1 MPSKIRGVVGQAVL
15 AGLLLSA
22 AAFADEKRF
31 ELPRMPEQ
39 PQTLSG
45 EVRVESVGEDRIL
58 VAVDTSNEGRPL
70 DGIVDVAFWFRS
82 EEPLFLP
89 ISLHFDFANLEARAG
104 RLRLSTPDDGKTVLL
119 LSLLP
124 RTGERIGNQPE
135 AVQEAARAE
144 ADQAIVLKRGIAL
157 TEHRGGVKVTLDQ
170 IALGEAGIRSSALPA
185 VGDIDNQDY
194 SPPGSGGGCSS
205 GGFGST
211 SCSNSCS
218 GGSCSTH
225 CSGNTYACCNCG
237 PSGATCSCKLTV

>member
-1 MPSKIRGVVGQAVL
+1 MLRKSRGMVGQAVL
-15 AGLLLSA
+15 VGLLLSA

-31 ELPRMPEQ
+31 ELPRLPEQ
-39 PQTLSG
+39 PQALSG

-70 DGIVDVAFWFRS
+70 DGIVDVVYWFRS

-89 ISLHFDFANLEARAG
+89 VSLHFDFANLEARAG
-104 RLRLSTPDDGKTVLL
+104 RLRLSTPNDGKAVLL

-135 AVQEAARAE
+135 VVQEAARAE

-157 TEHRGGVKVTLDQ
+157 TEHRGGFKITLDQ
-170 IALGEAGIRSSALPA
+170 IALGEAGIRSSPLAV

-218 GGSCSTH
+218 GGSCSTQ